1 VPSPA
6 LTCYP
11 MTDIRKAGPDD
22 IEGLVACS
30 TGLFAEDA
38 GTRDPTLSQD
48 WPRLHA
54 ADSFRAQLDDDS
66 KLVLVADDGGAVV
79 GHLTGSLG
87 EPSDIR
93 PIRVAMLVSMYVM
106 ASHRDAGVGARLVA
120 TFQEWAAAAGADRL
134 AVSAYAANEGAI
146 RFYRRHGFA
155 PRTVLLE
162 RPA

>member
-1 VPSPA
+1 MPSPA
-6 LTCYP
+6 LTFLP

-66 KLVLVADDGGAVV
+66 RLVLAADDGGSAV
-79 GHLTGSLG
+79 GLLTGSLG

-93 PIRVAMLVSMYVM
+93 PIRVAALGSMYVM
-106 ASHRDAGVGARLVA
+106 PTHRNRGVGARLVA
-120 TFQEWAAAAGADRL
+120 AFLEWAAAAGADRL
-134 AVSAYAANEGAI
+134 AVSAYAANDGAI
-146 RFYRRHGFA
+146 RFYQRHGFA

-162 RPA
+162 RET

>member
-1 VPSPA
+1 MPSPA
-6 LTCYP
+6 LMCLP
-11 MTDIRKAGPDD
+11 MTEIRKAVPAD

-54 ADSFRAQLDDDS
+54 ADSYRAHLGDGS
-66 KLVLVADDGGAVV
+66 KLVLVADAGGAVV

-87 EPSDIR
+87 EASDIR
-93 PIRVAMLVSMYVM
+93 PIRVATLVSMYVM
-106 ASHRDAGVGARLVA
+106 PPHRNEGVGARLVA
-120 TFQEWAAAAGADRL
+120 AFREWAASAAADRL

-146 RFYRRHGFA
+146 RFYQRHGFA
-155 PRTVLLE
+155 PRTVVLE
-162 RPA
+162 RET